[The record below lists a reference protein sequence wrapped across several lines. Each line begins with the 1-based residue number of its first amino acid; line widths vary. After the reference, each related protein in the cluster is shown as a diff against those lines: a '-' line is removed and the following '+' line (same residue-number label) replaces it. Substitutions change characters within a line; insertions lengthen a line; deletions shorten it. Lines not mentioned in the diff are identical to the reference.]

1 MFDSWLLNHM
11 CFNRNVFMKFHSV
24 IKNALVIHLIL
35 QVLSFVSRCIRP
47 LGSIASTCY
56 TKTKHQLSTTNLC
69 ETKVSSYNSLS
80 NVRWFTTITRLGTSY
95 WQGNNFQ
102 NNQRNN
108 QRNMGSFE
116 RGLFKANSE
125 VEDWK
130 AISKEFENL
139 WNFPH
144 CIGAINRKHVAIECP
159 KLSGTQYFNYKSF
172 FSVVLLAI
180 CNAKYCFT
188 YVDFGQYGSTNDSS
202 VLRSSDLY
210 KVIEENKFNVSFN
223 RTWTVWRSTAL
234 LSSWG
239 WDIPA

>member
-1 MFDSWLLNHM
+1 
-11 CFNRNVFMKFHSV
+11 
-24 IKNALVIHLIL
+24 
-35 QVLSFVSRCIRP
+35 
-47 LGSIASTCY
+47 
-56 TKTKHQLSTTNLC
+56 
-69 ETKVSSYNSLS
+69 
-80 NVRWFTTITRLGTSY
+80 
-95 WQGNNFQ
+95 
-102 NNQRNN
+102 
-108 QRNMGSFE
+108 MGSFE

-188 YVDFGQYGSTNDSS
+188 YVDFGQYGNTNDSS

-223 RTWTVWRSTAL
+223 RT
-234 LSSWG
+234 
-239 WDIPA
+239 